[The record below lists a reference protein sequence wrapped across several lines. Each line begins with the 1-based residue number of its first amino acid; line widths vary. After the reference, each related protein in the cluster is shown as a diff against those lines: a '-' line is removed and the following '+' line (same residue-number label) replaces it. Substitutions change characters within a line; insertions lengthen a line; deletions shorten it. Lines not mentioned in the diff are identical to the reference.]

1 MRVQGNKYD
10 LFGTDGPA
18 AGVWSRTLKTVA
30 VNNVALTEGFETIR
44 QTLQPG
50 EPVQI
55 TAGRGLPKTFTGAN
69 HQTLDHALLW

>member
-1 MRVQGNKYD
+1 MVLQLGNGLNAED
-10 LFGTDGPA
+10 II
-18 AGVWSRTLKTVA
+18 VA

-55 TAGRGLPKTFTGAN
+55 TAGAPRTTQDLYGGETINP
-69 HQTLDHALLW
+69 DHALLFETCSISY